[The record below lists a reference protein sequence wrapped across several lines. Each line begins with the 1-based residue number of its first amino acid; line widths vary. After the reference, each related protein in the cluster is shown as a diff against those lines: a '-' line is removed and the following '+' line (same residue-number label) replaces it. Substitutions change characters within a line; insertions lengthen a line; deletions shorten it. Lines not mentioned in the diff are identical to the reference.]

1 MTSARPGA
9 QNGEKMT
16 TTNPLDVRTFLV
28 PLDGTEAAYGAL
40 IATCEVARKTRAAV
54 RALYVIEVPRSLP
67 IEADMIAEEQRGEE
81 VLERAEELAAAHDV
95 RLEAELLQARQEAH
109 VILDE
114 AAERG
119 ADAIAIGLEYH
130 RPYGRYELGKV
141 ARYVLERAP
150 GYVWLIRYPVTDG
163 NPLPPRPGSR

>member
-1 MTSARPGA
+1 MVSDPLEARS
-9 QNGEKMT
+9 
-16 TTNPLDVRTFLV
+16 FLV

-40 IATCEVARKTRAAV
+40 VATCQVARKTRAAV
-54 RALYVIEVPRSLP
+54 HALFVIEVPRSLP
-67 IEADMIAEEQRGEE
+67 IDADMVSEGQRGEE
-81 VLERAEELAAAHDV
+81 VLERAEALAAAHDV

-119 ADAIAIGLEYH
+119 ADAIVIGLEYR

-141 ARYVLERAP
+141 ATYVLERAP

-163 NPLPPRPGSR
+163 DPPPFRPGQR

>member
-1 MTSARPGA
+1 MAMTD
-9 QNGEKMT
+9 
-16 TTNPLDVRTFLV
+16 PLAVRTFLV
-28 PLDGTEAAYGAL
+28 PLDGSDAAFGAL
-40 IATCEVARKTRAAV
+40 AAACGVARKTRAAV
-54 RALYVIEVPRSLP
+54 HALYVIEVPRSLP
-67 IEADMIAEEQRGEE
+67 IDADMLSEGQRGEE

-119 ADAIAIGLEYH
+119 ADAIVIGLEYH

-141 ARYVLERAP
+141 ATYVLERAP
-150 GYVWLIRYPVTDG
+150 GYVWLIRYPSTDG
-163 NPLPPRPGSR
+163 ELPPRRQGQR

>member
-1 MTSARPGA
+1 MST
-9 QNGEKMT
+9 K
-16 TTNPLDVRTFLV
+16 DVDAVTADPFQARTFLV
-28 PLDGTEAAYGAL
+28 PLDGTDAAYGAL
-40 IATCEVARKTRAAV
+40 VAACEVARKTRAAV
-54 RALYVIEVPRSLP
+54 HALYVIEVPRSLP
-67 IEADMIAEEQRGEE
+67 IEADMVVEGQRGEE
-81 VLERAEELAAAHDV
+81 VLEHAEELAAAHDV

-119 ADAIAIGLEYH
+119 ADAIVIGLEYH

-141 ARYVLERAP
+141 ASYVLERAP

-163 NPLPPRPGSR
+163 EPPPVRPGQR

>member
-1 MTSARPGA
+1 MVSDPLEARS
-9 QNGEKMT
+9 
-16 TTNPLDVRTFLV
+16 FLV

-40 IATCEVARKTRAAV
+40 MAACGVARKTRARV
-54 RALYVIEVPRSLP
+54 HALHVIEVPRSLP
-67 IEADMIAEEQRGEE
+67 IDADMVTEGQRGEE
-81 VLERAEELAAAHDV
+81 ILERAEKLAAAHDV

-119 ADAIAIGLEYH
+119 ADTIVIGLEYR

-141 ARYVLERAP
+141 ATYVLERAP

-163 NPLPPRPGSR
+163 DSPPPRPGQR

>member
-1 MTSARPGA
+1 MVSDPLEAR
-9 QNGEKMT
+9 T
-16 TTNPLDVRTFLV
+16 LLV

-40 IATCEVARKTRAAV
+40 AAACGIARKTRATV
-54 RALYVIEVPRSLP
+54 HALYVIEVPRSLP
-67 IEADMIAEEQRGEE
+67 IDADMISEGQRGEE
-81 VLERAEELAAAHDV
+81 VLERAEELAATHDV

-119 ADAIAIGLEYH
+119 ADAIVIGLQYH

-141 ARYVLERAP
+141 ATYVLERAP

-163 NPLPPRPGSR
+163 DTPPFNPGQR